1 MSTDDTLARL
11 KDLSD
16 RLDRIRRQAQEVYN
30 VASDEV
36 RVAYMNKDQ
45 REMPNFTERR
55 AVRRK

>member
-1 MSTDDTLARL
+1 MVTDDTIARL
-11 KDLSD
+11 KLLSE

-36 RVAYMNKDQ
+36 RVAYTNRDQ
-45 REMPNFTERR
+45 RETPNFTERR